1 MADRKLSSVS
11 AVSDMNFV
19 YAETSTGET
28 VKISKADL
36 ASVVAGIMLPFK
48 KIEGIADLNT
58 MGTGFC
64 EISSNMGN
72 IPPVNDSGYIGY
84 VLSFAEKSNL
94 RIQIA
99 MCYVGNSLWFRRTV
113 QGENNYTE
121 WEQFK

>member
-1 MADRKLSSVS
+1 M
-11 AVSDMNFV
+11 
-19 YAETSTGET
+19 
-28 VKISKADL
+28 
-36 ASVVAGIMLPFK
+36 AGIMLPFK
-48 KIEGIADLNT
+48 KIEGIADLNS

-64 EISSNMGN
+64 EISSNMGH